1 MKSVGVL
8 AVVGAFALALMAG
21 SASSTS
27 RQLRVAF
34 VTDIV
39 TPSKAHDLRAAAYRG
54 FLRAVRDF
62 HLQGRVVQSNP
73 TKGLGWTLAALGRQQ
88 YDLIF
93 TGIPNSDQDFQAI
106 GTVAARFPR
115 SKFVLIDG
123 VVQALRTRP
132 KNVQGSLWRV
142 EQAAYL
148 AGYLAAVMEKKR
160 PGRDVVGAV
169 GGVSFPPINA
179 FIAGYE
185 AGGRKAD
192 PGIKTIHSYANNFL
206 DAAKCRSVALNQ
218 IARGAGVEFDVAGL
232 CGLGTLRAAK
242 EKGAW
247 GIGVDV
253 DQSYLGPHILTS
265 VLKGA
270 NGQDIYLTVKAF
282 VQGRFK
288 AGGNSVWNLRNGAV
302 GLGKI
307 SPKVPRSFVRQVA
320 TIRKQIIVGK
330 ITVQS
335 ALGKQ

>member
-1 MKSVGVL
+1 MRRI
-8 AVVGAFALALMAG
+8 AALALSTTVALGLLAG

-27 RQLRVAF
+27 RQLRVTF

-39 TPSKAHDLRAAAYRG
+39 TPTKAHDLRAAAYRG

-62 HLQGRVVQSNP
+62 HVDGRVVQSNP
-73 TKGLGWTLAALGRQQ
+73 TKGLGPTIAALGRQQ

-93 TGIPNSDQDFQAI
+93 TGIPQSDQEFQAI

-115 SKFVLIDG
+115 SKFVLVDG

-142 EQAAYL
+142 EQPSYL
-148 AGYLAAVMEKKR
+148 ARYLAALMEKKR
-160 PGRDVVGAV
+160 PGTDVIGAV
-169 GGVSFPPINA
+169 GGASFPPINA

-185 AGGRKAD
+185 AGARKAD
-192 PGIKTIHSYANNFL
+192 PGIRTIHSYADNFL
-206 DAAKCRSVALNQ
+206 DAAKCKSVALSQ
-218 IARGAGVEFDVAGL
+218 IARGSGVEFDIAGT

-242 EKGAW
+242 EKGDW

-253 DQSYLGPHILTS
+253 DQSFLGPHILTS

-270 NGQDIYLTVKAF
+270 NGQDVYLTVKAF
-282 VQGRFK
+282 LHGRLK
-288 AGGNSVWNLRNGAV
+288 GGGNSVWNLRNGAV

-307 SPKVPRSFVRQVA
+307 SPKVPRAFVRQVE
-320 TIRKQIIVGK
+320 TIRKQIIAGK
-330 ITVQS
+330 IKVPSTLRQ
-335 ALGKQ
+335 Q